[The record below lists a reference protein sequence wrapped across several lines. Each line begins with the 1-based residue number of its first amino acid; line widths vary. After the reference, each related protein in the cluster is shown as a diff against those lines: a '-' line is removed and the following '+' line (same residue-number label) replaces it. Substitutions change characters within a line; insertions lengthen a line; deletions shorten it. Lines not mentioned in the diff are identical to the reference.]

1 MLKGIIFFEQGGL
14 QLIGELNSLAG
25 IITTIK
31 QILPELEK
39 QERDRIFSTMSVE
52 EIAALIK
59 EKESG
64 KTEKLNK

>member
-25 IITTIK
+25 IISTMK
-31 QILPELEK
+31 QILPDLEK
-39 QERDRIFSTMSVE
+39 QERNRVFSTMTVE

-64 KTEKLNK
+64 AEK